1 MQEEEY
7 LEDTSYIT
15 SIKKKD
21 EQQIEE
27 FGIDIDSNHKT
38 SIGLMKSF
46 EEGQMGK
53 DELYNIYISNIIAL
67 NLYQSLHK
75 LKRGQNYLE
84 LLNPHVK

>member
-1 MQEEEY
+1 
-7 LEDTSYIT
+7 
-15 SIKKKD
+15 
-21 EQQIEE
+21 
-27 FGIDIDSNHKT
+27 
-38 SIGLMKSF
+38 MKSF

-84 LLNPHVK
+84 LFKSPCQIKIYPKSKLMIIYLVVSYHF